1 MKTVLLWLA
10 IVFIVSVYP
19 ERTAPLIYGADKA
32 FHFIVYAITCALF
45 FTELKKHLKASL
57 PALLVASAVLASAY
71 GLVLEFAQVL
81 IKARTFSPYDALANF
96 LGAVTA
102 AVAIAFIRRKR

>member
-1 MKTVLLWLA
+1 MKTVLIWLA

-19 ERTAPLIYGADKA
+19 ERTVPLIYGADKA

-57 PALLVASAVLASAY
+57 TALLVASVVLASAY
-71 GLVLEFAQVL
+71 GLVLELAQVL
-81 IKARTFSPYDALANF
+81 TKTREFSPYDALANF

-102 AVAIAFIRRKR
+102 AVAIAFTRRKP